1 MTSASTPC
9 WSQLLGV
16 AVKQMQNL
24 FSMKSAKAFSGSNM
38 TLLDSSIRMREFSS
52 LSKSQNNVVFNLVYT
67 PSQAPEVFK
76 VSSVTLH

>member
-24 FSMKSAKAFSGSNM
+24 FSMKSAKAFSDSNM
-38 TLLDSSIRMREFSS
+38 TLLDSSIRMRV
-52 LSKSQNNVVFNLVYT
+52 LL
-67 PSQAPEVFK
+67 
-76 VSSVTLH
+76 